1 MAQGE
6 QQHDLAFIGEGKQ
19 LEIRRVWN
27 AESEEWFY
35 SIVDVIAVLLLD
47 SPSPAS
53 YWSTLKNRMKAEE
66 GFDETEVRIIQYRLK
81 AKDGKFRLTD
91 TANRQT
97 LLRIIPSVPSPMAEP
112 VRLWLARVGEERFEE
127 IEHPEVALERVRAA
141 YRAKGYDDEWINAR
155 IRGDLIRNELT
166 DEWRGREAHEET
178 GDFAILTNVLT
189 KGTFGLTV
197 ANYKVYKLLPPREN
211 LRDHMTPL
219 ELALT
224 SLSEATA
231 ITLHRDR
238 NSRGFAALE
247 RDATDAGATA
257 GEARQ
262 VVERR
267 VGRSVVSPENYL
279 HLKKVKE
286 QRHRTVKPLPGK
298 GPAQPDTPTG
308 RQAQSSQPSLFDEPE
323 NEGQRVQNHMRR
335 KKP

>member
-1 MAQGE
+1 MTKDE
-6 QQHDLAFIGEGKQ
+6 QQRDLAFIGEGKQ

-27 AESEEWFY
+27 AERAEWFY
-35 SIVDVIAVLLLD
+35 SIVDVIAVLLPN
-47 SPSPAS
+47 SPNAGS

-66 GFDETEVRIIQYRLK
+66 GFDETEAQIVQYRLK

-97 LLRIIPSVPSPMAEP
+97 LLRIIQSVPSPLAEP
-112 VRLWLARVGEERFEE
+112 VRQWLARVGEDRFEE
-127 IEHPEVALERVRAA
+127 IEHPEAALERIRET
-141 YRAKGYDDEWINAR
+141 YRARGYDDEWIEAR

-166 DEWRGREAHEET
+166 DEWRDRGAHEET

-197 ANYKVYKLLPPREN
+197 ANYKVYKLLPAREN

-238 NSRGFAALE
+238 NSQGFPALE
-247 RDATDAGATA
+247 RDVTDAGATA
-257 GEARQ
+257 GEARK
-262 VVERR
+262 VVEKR
-267 VGRSVVSPENYL
+267 VGRSVVSSENYL
-279 HLKKVKE
+279 HLKGLRGREKKS
-286 QRHRTVKPLPGK
+286 GK
-298 GPAQPDTPTG
+298 SLSGKASDARKLAPQG
-308 RQAQSSQPSLFDEPE
+308 QSPE
-323 NEGQRVQNHMRR
+323 
-335 KKP
+335 

>member
-1 MAQGE
+1 MAQDEE
-6 QQHDLAFIGEGKQ
+6 QRDLAFIGEGKQ

-27 AESEEWFY
+27 AEREEWFY
-35 SIVDVIAVLLLD
+35 SVVDVIAVLLPD

-53 YWSTLKNRMKAEE
+53 YWSTLKNRMKAEQ
-66 GFDETEVRIIQYRLK
+66 GFDETEVQIVQYRLK

-91 TANRQT
+91 TANRQA
-97 LLRIIPSVPSPMAEP
+97 LLRIIQSVPSPMAESI
-112 VRLWLARVGEERFEE
+112 RLWLARVGEERFEE
-127 IEHPEVALERVRAA
+127 IEHPEAALERVREA
-141 YRAKGYDDEWINAR
+141 YRAKGYDDEWIEAR

-166 DEWRGREAHEET
+166 DEWRLRGAREET
-178 GDFAILTNVLT
+178 GDFAILTNVLS

-247 RDATDAGATA
+247 RDAADAGATA
-257 GEARQ
+257 GEARR
-262 VVERR
+262 VVEER
-267 VGRSVVSPENYL
+267 VGRSVVSSENYL
-279 HLKKVKE
+279 HLKKVRG
-286 QRHRTVKPLPGK
+286 QRARSGKALPGE
-298 GPAQPDTPTG
+298 GPAQPDPSAG
-308 RQAQSSQPSLFDEPE
+308 RQEHGRQPSLFDEPAG
-323 NEGQRVQNHMRR
+323 NE
-335 KKP
+335 